1 MSGFFIDKYESFPGG
16 LSKSYEKECFFE
28 VSSFLE
34 HKGYGGVVNHQFF
47 LGLWGSGK
55 VQHC

>member
-1 MSGFFIDKYESFPGG
+1 MSGFFIGKYESFPGG

-34 HKGYGGVVNHQFF
+34 HKGCWGGY
-47 LGLWGSGK
+47 
-55 VQHC
+55 